1 MRAQRLARLVLVLVS
16 GLILVRLVTGPLQHN
31 IAQVMALHA
40 FSGQYGTSRS
50 IGLWQSALSLS
61 CIDEK
66 DCRHVALEPGRAI
79 IDKARDEFIPDP
91 TPMRIVDRSLRIPSE
106 DFIPSG
112 LPGSLQGIDSPGIL
126 YGPGTLNMRLLLVAE
141 QRECWQFAVKA
152 KHDSPPPVELEI
164 WLDRNKVGTLS
175 YDRGDESWAIM
186 SLNKLVDPNM
196 HLLGV
201 TFAND
206 FQDKDAGTDRN
217 AYIEYIQISRL
228 EESFCKDD

>member
-1 MRAQRLARLVLVLVS
+1 
-16 GLILVRLVTGPLQHN
+16 
-31 IAQVMALHA
+31 
-40 FSGQYGTSRS
+40 
-50 IGLWQSALSLS
+50 
-61 CIDEK
+61 
-66 DCRHVALEPGRAI
+66 
-79 IDKARDEFIPDP
+79 
-91 TPMRIVDRSLRIPSE
+91 
-106 DFIPSG
+106 
-112 LPGSLQGIDSPGIL
+112 
-126 YGPGTLNMRLLLVAE
+126 MRLLLVAE

-152 KHDSPPPVELEI
+152 KHDSPPPVALEI